1 MVAAIRNV
9 DFRQFTSVALA
20 TDRHGMTKLASLL
33 GSSSAASGQPTAD
46 SPAIDSPAATNAA
59 LPARPSSR
67 RRFDR

>member
-20 TDRHGMTKLASLL
+20 TDRHGMSKLDLL
-33 GSSSAASGQPTAD
+33 IGGAGANGQSSS
-46 SPAIDSPAATNAA
+46 DSPAAANAG
-59 LPARPSSR
+59 LPAQRSLR